1 MDEYLGVIRV
11 LNFIKEWIEMR
22 RSELE
27 QVLED
32 TNLSEYVRGKLEMLD
47 ELEKVVDGYRNEMNK
62 DIERIIKMLRAM
74 IGDENE

>member
-11 LNFIKEWIEMR
+11 LNFIKEWIKMR

-47 ELEKVVDGYRNEMNK
+47 ELEKVVNGYRNEMNK

-74 IGDENE
+74 IGDGNE

>member
-1 MDEYLGVIRV
+1 MIRV
-11 LNFIKEWIEMR
+11 LNFLKEWIKMR

-74 IGDENE
+74 IGDGNE

>member
-11 LNFIKEWIEMR
+11 LNFLKEWIKMR

>member
-11 LNFIKEWIEMR
+11 LNFLKEWIKMR

-74 IGDENE
+74 IGDGNE